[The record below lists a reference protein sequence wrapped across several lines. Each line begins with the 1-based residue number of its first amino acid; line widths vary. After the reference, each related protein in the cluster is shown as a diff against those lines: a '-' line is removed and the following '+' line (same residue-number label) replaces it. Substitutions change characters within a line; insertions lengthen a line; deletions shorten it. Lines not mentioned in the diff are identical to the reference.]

1 MSQPVLRQT
10 VVEKIAQAHMT
21 EGPDR
26 PLRTGDVISLK
37 PRHILT
43 HDTTAAVMG
52 KFKAIGARVIHDPKQ
67 PVFALDH
74 DIQNTS
80 EVNLSKYQT
89 IKDFA
94 AEHGINFYPAGT
106 GIGHQV
112 MVSMGY
118 VLPGSLVV
126 ASDSHANMYGALG
139 ALGTPVVRTDA
150 AAVWATGEF
159 WWQIPRSVRVGLEG
173 ELPTGATGK
182 DVIIT
187 LCGLYNQ
194 GEVLNAVVEF
204 TGPGVDTLSMDAR
217 FSISNMTT
225 EWGAL
230 AGWFPADG
238 VTLGY
243 LRRRKLHLEALGVH
257 RIAEKDLLSWEEAPL
272 SPDQDASYAARIR
285 LDLSKVSPHVS
296 GPDSVQ
302 VMRSLA
308 EIEEEGLPINK
319 AYLVSC
325 VNSRLGD
332 LEAAAAVIRG
342 RKVAEGVDLYVAA
355 ASAEIQEA
363 AEASGAWG
371 ALVEAGAKVLPPGC
385 GPCIGLG
392 TGLLEDGEVGISATN
407 RNFKGRMGSR
417 SAQAYLASPEVV
429 VASAV
434 AGRVMGPQALQHGQ
448 PTSRTRPELDYHEF
462 EASVRDAEEVEILP
476 GFPTNLSGR
485 LVFTPADNLNTDGI
499 YSKDYTYKEGMT
511 KEEMAQVVME
521 NYDPS
526 FVERTRQGDILA
538 GGWNFGTGSS
548 REQAATALQAKGIAL
563 VLAGSFSQTY
573 LRNAYNNGFVCIECP
588 ELVTRLKEEFRAD
601 VEGGTL
607 TLIPGDKL
615 EVDFSRG
622 TVSFR
627 GDLFPF
633 PPLGSVPQG
642 LVVAGG
648 RENLVRKKLGLD
660 NLGLDN

>member
-1 MSQPVLRQT
+1 MSQT
-10 VVEKIAQAHMT
+10 VVEKIAQSHMT

-26 PLRTGDVISLK
+26 PLRRGDVISLS

-43 HDTTAAVMG
+43 HDNTAAVME
-52 KFKAIGARVIHDPKQ
+52 KFKAIGAKSIHDPRQ

-80 EVNLSKYQT
+80 EANLFKYQN

-94 AEHGINFYPAGT
+94 AEHGVNFYPAGT

-159 WWQIPRSVRVGLEG
+159 WWQIPRTVQVVLEG
-173 ELPTGATGK
+173 ELKAGATGK

-187 LCGLYNQ
+187 LCGLYNE

-204 TGPGVDTLSMDAR
+204 TGPGIATLSMDER

-230 AGWFPADG
+230 AGWFPADH
-238 VTLGY
+238 VALGY
-243 LRRRKLHLEALGVH
+243 LRRRKTQLEALGIE
-257 RIAEKDLLSWEEAPL
+257 RISEADLSAWEADPL
-272 SPDQDASYAARIR
+272 GSDPDASFAARIT
-285 LDLSKVSPHVS
+285 LDLSQVSPHVA

-302 VMRSLA
+302 VMHSLA
-308 EIEEEGLPINK
+308 DMEREGLPIDK

-325 VNSRLGD
+325 VNSRLED
-332 LEAAAAVIRG
+332 LEAAAKVIRG
-342 RKVAEGVDLYVAA
+342 RRVAEGVDLYVAA
-355 ASAEIQEA
+355 ASAEIQKA
-363 AEASGAWG
+363 AEASGAWS

-417 SAQAYLASPEVV
+417 LAQAYLASPEVV

-434 AGRVMGPQALQHGQ
+434 GGRVMGPEALESGQTPASSRPDVDFQAFD
-448 PTSRTRPELDYHEF
+448 PPELEN
-462 EASVRDAEEVEILP
+462 EMVEILQ
-476 GFPTNLSGR
+476 GFPTAVMGR

-499 YSKDYTYKEGMT
+499 YSKTYTYREGMT
-511 KEEMAQVVME
+511 PEEMAAVVME
-521 NYDPS
+521 NYDPGFS
-526 FVERTRQGDILA
+526 QRTGKGDILV

-548 REQAATALQAKGIAL
+548 REQAATALQAKGIAM

-588 ELVTRLKEEFRAD
+588 ELVSHLKELFETD
-601 VEGGTL
+601 VSAGGL
-607 TLIPGDKL
+607 TLIPGDTL
-615 EVDFSRG
+615 SVDFSRG
-622 TVSFR
+622 TLNFR
-627 GDLFPF
+627 DRTFSF
-633 PPLGSVPQG
+633 PPLGTVPQS
-642 LVVAGG
+642 LVIAGG
-648 RENLVRKKLGLD
+648 SENLVRRKLGL
-660 NLGLDN
+660 GS